1 MSGDPEA
8 RRRHR
13 TQRRERRMDPMLP
26 DAPRPLY
33 SQLGSRGA
41 RLAGGGR
48 TADKVMRFAFGFSGG
63 MAICGQVI
71 ASLSGRE
78 VDGSEGLMS
87 VPLVVY
93 AVLGFP
99 LGLLAST
106 LGLWMTQ
113 GVGSSKYL
121 LRTGTALGMVAA
133 AGLGMIPA

>member
-1 MSGDPEA
+1 
-8 RRRHR
+8 
-13 TQRRERRMDPMLP
+13 MDPMLP
-26 DAPRPLY
+26 DAPRPFY

-41 RLAGGGR
+41 RMAGGGR

-71 ASLSGRE
+71 VSLSGRE
-78 VDGSEGLMS
+78 VDGSGGLMS

-99 LGLLAST
+99 LGLLASP

-113 GVGSSKYL
+113 GVQSSRYL
-121 LRTGTALGMVAA
+121 LRSGLAIGAVVA
-133 AGLGMIPA
+133 AGLSMFPA

>member
-1 MSGDPEA
+1 ME
-8 RRRHR
+8 
-13 TQRRERRMDPMLP
+13 PMLP
-26 DAPRPLY
+26 DAPRPFY
-33 SQLGSRGA
+33 SSLSSRGA
-41 RLAGGGR
+41 RMAGGGR

-63 MAICGQVI
+63 MALCGQAI

-78 VDGSEGLMS
+78 VDGSGGLMS

-99 LGLLAST
+99 LGLLASP

-121 LRTGTALGMVAA
+121 LRTGTALGAVAA
-133 AGLGMIPA
+133 AGLAMIPA